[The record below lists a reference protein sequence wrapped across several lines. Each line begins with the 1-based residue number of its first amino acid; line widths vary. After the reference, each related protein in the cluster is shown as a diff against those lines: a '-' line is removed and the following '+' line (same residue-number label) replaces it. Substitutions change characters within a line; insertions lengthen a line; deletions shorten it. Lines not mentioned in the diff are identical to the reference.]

1 MSDRENIFVALPWSL
16 LKTAPWEI
24 SIGFMESSVALNI
37 RFGHILPVGEDRI
50 KHWTVELIE
59 LQSRVLSGEVSS
71 QYMLIVQRQT
81 SIPLVYLCVSLS
93 NAQMLQVS
101 VEDLPCGWTKDNVRL
116 AHKILLR
123 KLTPRALENMC
134 PTTQSLAE
142 TIAVIV
148 EETAGAEKFTLD
160 MHVPSWYFTNSD
172 NKVTV
177 SA

>member
-1 MSDRENIFVALPWSL
+1 MEDRENIFVALPWSL

-81 SIPLVYLCVSLS
+81 SIPLVYV
-93 NAQMLQVS
+93 
-101 VEDLPCGWTKDNVRL
+101 
-116 AHKILLR
+116 
-123 KLTPRALENMC
+123 
-134 PTTQSLAE
+134 
-142 TIAVIV
+142 
-148 EETAGAEKFTLD
+148 
-160 MHVPSWYFTNSD
+160 Y
-172 NKVTV
+172 
-177 SA
+177 